1 MRAQCGGVERASRRG
16 RGKVTRG
23 GLAFPPSGQAVD
35 FVTSFLNHGQVSEQ
49 AASKV
54 RALAG
59 LAALTV
65 LKSPAEELAVHVNSA
80 LNAGAS
86 REEILAA
93 IFEASLYSGFD
104 AAHAGLEAA
113 LAVLDDAPHAYARAT

>member
-1 MRAQCGGVERASRRG
+1 
-16 RGKVTRG
+16 
-23 GLAFPPSGQAVD
+23 VD
-35 FVTSFLNHGQVSEQ
+35 LVTSFLNHGQVSEP

-59 LAALTV
+59 LAALMA
-65 LKSPAEELAVHVNSA
+65 LKSPAEELAMHVNSA

-93 IFEASLYSGFD
+93 IVEASLYSGFD